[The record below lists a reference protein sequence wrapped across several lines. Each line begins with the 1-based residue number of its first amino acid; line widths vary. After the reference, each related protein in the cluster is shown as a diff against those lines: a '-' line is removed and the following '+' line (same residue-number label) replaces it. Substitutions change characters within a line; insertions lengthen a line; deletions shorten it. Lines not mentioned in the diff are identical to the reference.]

1 MRLPAPSA
9 RRPAARQQNLP
20 AGQAAGVPLGDG
32 RTYSVRAADFYGR
45 AMRLYRPRRRSTRS
59 PHQRPHPLLIVLLW
73 FAATASGAEMERH
86 ALETRALLEP
96 EAVLDALPAPLAAA
110 QLRGDMHEL
119 ALLYLAKA
127 NACRV
132 IADWNCQREAG
143 SRARDAGLA
152 SGSTWLAV
160 RGLIA
165 DSRGSIAL
173 QDFSRGEHLLGE
185 AQRLLQQ
192 QPEANLSADIL
203 LAFSSLSYS
212 LGKHTLAVEYA
223 DRGLAA
229 LAGGGDAGLRVRL
242 LRNRGRAEA
251 QLGRPDAA
259 QASLD
264 LALQNFGVLSDPKL
278 RAELHLETARLARSR
293 NDGETQRRSG
303 LAVLELAASLKNAQ
317 LEGQGREVLGLAALN
332 GDPARAA
339 RELGLAVEAFRQL
352 NQGRDELRALR
363 ELVPLQIRAKAPRA
377 ELELLIVREIELGR
391 EIDRADR
398 AKSSADFDARLKY
411 AVNEIELAR
420 LKQEAVLAAERA
432 AALAQ
437 TSRLTTAL
445 NTLAGFLLL
454 VLATFFV
461 LQWRSKRRLQQAYD
475 AYRDSE
481 GRYRML
487 ADNSRDLVVRMRP
500 DGHRL
505 YVSPSA
511 REMLGW
517 APEELVEPRWELVH
531 PDDRVPLHQ
540 AIADLAGAGG
550 AARVTYRAQHRDGH
564 YVWIE
569 ALAQLVIGDDQGKE
583 IVYSGRDISARVAA
597 EHALAE
603 SRRLLLA
610 VTDNVPAL
618 IAQFDRDVRYR
629 FANAYYRKAFGLDP
643 EAILGK
649 TLAEVRGSEAHANVS
664 SHITAVL
671 GGATV
676 LFEGEVEL
684 QGRSYQFQS
693 HYVPDR
699 ASEEGEVRGFYALT
713 FDITAL
719 KQAQQELARLAR
731 YDSMT
736 GVANRRHF
744 DERLGLAL
752 ARSQRH
758 GKPLALFYIDIDHFK
773 RINDTLGH
781 GVGDEVIIEFARRLQ
796 TSLRGEDLIARLGG
810 DEFAILVEDA
820 PSPAA
825 AEMIAAKLVVAM
837 HDDLQ
842 TSAGRLSITTS
853 IGVAFGLPGLDA
865 MGLIAQADQALYAA
879 KRAGRNGYRLRLL
892 KPSAETETRLG

>member
-1 MRLPAPSA
+1 
-9 RRPAARQQNLP
+9 
-20 AGQAAGVPLGDG
+20 
-32 RTYSVRAADFYGR
+32 
-45 AMRLYRPRRRSTRS
+45 MRLYRLRRRSTRP
-59 PHQRPHPLLIVLLW
+59 PHQRSHPLLMALLLLV
-73 FAATASGAEMERH
+73 AATAGAAELERH

-96 EAVLDALPAPLAAA
+96 EAVLDALPAPITAA
-110 QLRGDMHEL
+110 QQRGDRHEL

-132 IADWNCQREAG
+132 VADWNCQRDAG
-143 SRARDAGLA
+143 SRARDAALA
-152 SGSTWLAV
+152 SGDTWLAV

-185 AQRLLQQ
+185 AQRLLLQ
-192 QPEANLSADIL
+192 QPQADLSADIL

-223 DRGLAA
+223 DRGLAE
-229 LAGGGDAGLRVRL
+229 LGNGGDPGLRVRL

-264 LALQNFGVLSDPKL
+264 LALQNFGELHDPKL

-293 NDGETQRRSG
+293 NDAQSQRRNG
-303 LAVLELAASLKNAQ
+303 LAVLELAAGLKNAQ
-317 LEGQGREVLGLAALN
+317 LEGQGHEVLGLAALSS
-332 GDPARAA
+332 DPARAA
-339 RELGLAVEAFRQL
+339 QELSRAVEAFRQL

-363 ELVPLQIRAKAPRA
+363 ELIPLQIRAKAPRA

-391 EIDRADR
+391 EIDQADR

-411 AVNEIELAR
+411 AENEIELAR

-461 LQWRSKRRLQQAYD
+461 LQWRSKRRLQQTYD

-511 REMLGW
+511 LEMLGW
-517 APEELVEPRWELVH
+517 APEELAEPRWELVH
-531 PDDRVPLHQ
+531 PDDRAPLHQ

-550 AARVTYRAQHRDGH
+550 RARVTYRAQHRDGH

-569 ALAQLVIGDDQGKE
+569 ALAQLVIGDEQGKE

-597 EHALAE
+597 ENALAE

-629 FANAYYRKAFGLDP
+629 FANGYYRKAFGLDP
-643 EAILGK
+643 EAIIGK
-649 TLAEVRGSEAHANVS
+649 TLAEVRGNQAYTDVAPHVD
-664 SHITAVL
+664 AVL
-671 GGATV
+671 NGETV
-676 LFEGEVEL
+676 LFEGEVQL
-684 QGRSYQFQS
+684 QGRTYQYQS

-699 ASEEGEVRGFYALT
+699 DRSDGEVRGFYALT

-744 DERLGLAL
+744 DERLALAL

-758 GKPLALFYIDIDHFK
+758 GTALALFYLDIDHFK

-796 TSLRGEDLIARLGG
+796 ASLRGEDLIARLGG

-820 PSPAA
+820 PSAAA

-837 HDDLQ
+837 HADLH
-842 TSAGRLSITTS
+842 TSAGKISITTS
-853 IGVAFGLPGLDA
+853 IGIAYGQPGLDA
-865 MGLIAQADQALYAA
+865 IGLIAQADQALYAA
-879 KRAGRNGYRLRLL
+879 KRAGRNGYRLRAAKL
-892 KPSAETETRLG
+892 SAEAEARLGSH

>member
-1 MRLPAPSA
+1 MA
-9 RRPAARQQNLP
+9 
-20 AGQAAGVPLGDG
+20 
-32 RTYSVRAADFYGR
+32 
-45 AMRLYRPRRRSTRS
+45 
-59 PHQRPHPLLIVLLW
+59 LLLS
-73 FAATASGAEMERH
+73 FAATAGAAELERH

-110 QLRGDMHEL
+110 QQRGDMHEL

-143 SRARDAGLA
+143 SRARDAALA

-185 AQRLLQQ
+185 AQRLLLQ
-192 QPEANLSADIL
+192 QPQADLSADIL

-229 LAGGGDAGLRVRL
+229 LAGGGDPGLRVRL

-251 QLGRPDAA
+251 QLGLPAAA

-264 LALQNFGVLSDPKL
+264 LALQNFGELHDPKL

-293 NDGETQRRSG
+293 NDAETQRRNG
-303 LAVLELAASLKNAQ
+303 LAVLELAAGLKNAQ

-332 GDPARAA
+332 SDPARAVH
-339 RELGLAVEAFRQL
+339 ELGLAVEAFRQL

-363 ELVPLQIRAKAPRA
+363 ELIPLQIRAKAPRA
-377 ELELLIVREIELGR
+377 ALELLIVREIELGR
-391 EIDRADR
+391 EIDQADR

-411 AVNEIELAR
+411 AENEIELAQ

-500 DGHRL
+500 DGRRL

-517 APEELVEPRWELVH
+517 APEELAEPRWELVH
-531 PDDRVPLHQ
+531 PDDRAPLHQ

-550 AARVTYRAQHRDGH
+550 TARVTYRAQHRDGH

-597 EHALAE
+597 ENALDE

-629 FANAYYRKAFGLDP
+629 FANAYYRRAFDLDP
-643 EAILGK
+643 EDILGK
-649 TLAEVRGSEAHANVS
+649 TLAEVRGSEAQATVT
-664 SHITAVL
+664 SHIDAVL
-671 GGATV
+671 GGETV

-684 QGRSYQFQS
+684 QGRTYQFQS

-699 ASEEGEVRGFYALT
+699 AREDGEVRGFYALT

-744 DERLGLAL
+744 DERLVLAL

-758 GKPLALFYIDIDHFK
+758 GTPLALFYLDIDHFK
-773 RINDTLGH
+773 RINDTQGH

-796 TSLRGEDLIARLGG
+796 ASLRSEDLIARLGG

-820 PSPAA
+820 PSAAA

-837 HDDLQ
+837 HADLH
-842 TSAGRLSITTS
+842 TSAGEISITTS
-853 IGVAFGLPGLDA
+853 IGIAYGQPGLDA
-865 MGLIAQADQALYAA
+865 IGLIAQADQALYAA
-879 KRAGRNGYRLRLL
+879 KRAGRNGYRLRAA
-892 KPSAETETRLG
+892 KPSAEAEARLGLGH